1 MVRRVGLRWIV
12 TTLVA
17 VCALPAAAGAAPQ
30 AQPLSPELA
39 GVLQALAPGQTTS
52 VIVTLRDQASL
63 AATPASRPARV
74 RDVVDRLQRHAAARQ
89 AAIVAFLRHV
99 PGVEKVE
106 PFWVFNGLALTA
118 TAPVIEAVAARPE
131 VASVVPDAQFRGP
144 AATTADGDPL
154 AEPGVQRVGAPALWA
169 LGLHGEGATVAVLD
183 TGAEVTHPDLAATF
197 RGGAGAWFDPN
208 GEHAT
213 PVDLSGH
220 GTQVLGAIV
229 GRSAGGTAIG
239 VAPQARWIAAKVF
252 DDRGVAT
259 ASRVHQVFQWV
270 LDPDRNPATADAPN
284 VVNASWTTRSP
295 GCDLSFQLDLRSLR
309 AAGILPVF
317 AAGNAGPTASSSA
330 SPANNP
336 EAFGV
341 GATDAADALADFSAR
356 GPSAC
361 GEAATTF
368 PEAVAPGVGVRS
380 ADLFGGW
387 RTDSGTSLSAA
398 YVSGVLALL
407 DGTLPDSSADR
418 QASALQRTAVD
429 LGAPGPDDAFG
440 AGRVSAPAAYDW
452 LRLGPDFAVTATPA
466 TARTAAGGTATIAV
480 DVAPRNGFADDVALT
495 ASGLTAAQGTLAVA
509 PAVVTG
515 GSGHATVTVTTAA
528 SLAPG
533 SYPLTITASGGGL
546 VRTALVTLEIAG
558 PPDFAITATPMAATV
573 PLGGSA
579 TSTISVSAL
588 NGFAGSVAL
597 SASGLPIGGKATFT
611 PATVTAPGTSTLK
624 LTTSGSTRRATY
636 TITLAGTSGTLRR
649 TTTFTLT
656 VR

>member
-1 MVRRVGLRWIV
+1 
-12 TTLVA
+12 
-17 VCALPAAAGAAPQ
+17 
-30 AQPLSPELA
+30 
-39 GVLQALAPGQTTS
+39 
-52 VIVTLRDQASL
+52 
-63 AATPASRPARV
+63 V
-74 RDVVDRLQRHAAARQ
+74 RDVVDRLRRHATARQ
-89 AAIVAFLRHV
+89 AAIVAFLRRV
-99 PGVEKVE
+99 PGVESVE
-106 PFWVFNGLALTA
+106 PFWVFDGLALRA
-118 TAPVIEAVAARPE
+118 TAPVITAVAARPE
-131 VASVVPDAQFRGP
+131 VLSVEPDVAFRGP
-144 AATTADGDPL
+144 AATAAGDEPP

-213 PVDLSGH
+213 PADLSGH

-259 ASRVHQVFQWV
+259 TSRVHQAFQWV

-295 GCDLSFQLDLRSLR
+295 GCDLSFELDLRSLR

-341 GATDAADALADFSAR
+341 GATDAAGAIADFSAR

-361 GEAATTF
+361 GEPAATF

-407 DGTLPDSSADR
+407 DGALPDSSADR
-418 QASALQRTAVD
+418 QASALQRTATD
-429 LGAPGPDDAFG
+429 LGGPGADDVFG
-440 AGRVSAPAAYDW
+440 AGLVSAPAAYDW
-452 LRLGPDFAVTATPA
+452 LRVAPDFAVTATPA
-466 TARTAAGGTATIAV
+466 TARTAAGGTVTFGV
-480 DVAPRNGFADDVALT
+480 DVAPRNGFAADVALS
-495 ASGLTAAQGTLAVA
+495 ASGLTAAQGALTVA
-509 PAVVTG
+509 PATLAG
-515 GSGHATVTVTTAA
+515 GSGHATVTATAA
-528 SLAPG
+528 AALAPG

-546 VRTALVTLEIAG
+546 VRTALVTLEISG
-558 PPDFAITATPMAATV
+558 PPDFALSATPPAATV
-573 PLGGSA
+573 ALGGSA
-579 TSTISVSAL
+579 TATVAVSAL

-597 SASGLPIGGKATFT
+597 TASGLPTGGRATFT
-611 PATVTAPGTSTLK
+611 PATVTAPGTSSLK

-636 TITLAGTSGTLRR
+636 AITLAGTSGPLRR